1 MKKRRVYEALIQKSS
16 ISEQR
21 TGDCRGRGKISDCKK
36 WYSRSEGKILCK
48 QNTKRESGRKAFWKF
63 LKNHLWRQE
72 NLCAAFSLPV
82 EAVCTRRCLTRNR

>member
-1 MKKRRVYEALIQKSS
+1 MKKREVYEGIIQKVAFPNKGLVTVEGEEKSV
-16 ISEQR
+16 IVKNGIPGQKVKFCVTKYEK
-21 TGDCRGRGKISDCKK
+21 GKRK
-36 WYSRSEGKILCK
+36 EG
-48 QNTKRESGRKAFWKF
+48 FWKF